1 MVSFVIMIAKIV
13 PRISMSLRERINQD
27 VKNAMKAKET
37 KKRDALR
44 LLTSAFKQIEVD
56 ERKELSDDDVIK
68 IIQTQVKR
76 RHDAASQYKEA
87 SREDLMQIEL
97 DEIAFYEPYLP
108 KQLSDEELT
117 SALKEIISKVG
128 ASTMKDMGKVMGMA
142 SKELAGKA
150 DGKRINEC
158 VKTLLG

>member
-1 MVSFVIMIAKIV
+1 MN
-13 PRISMSLRERINQD
+13 LRETINQD
-27 VKNAMKAKET
+27 VKDAMKSKDT

-56 ERKELSDDDVIK
+56 ERKDLSDDDIIK

-76 RHDAASQYKEA
+76 RNDAATQYKNA
-87 SREDLMQIEL
+87 GRDDLLQIEL

-108 KQLSDEELT
+108 AQLSDEKLT
-117 SALKEIISKVG
+117 EAIKEVIAKVG
-128 ASTMKDMGKVMGMA
+128 ATTIKDMGKVMGMA

-158 VKTLLG
+158 VKSLLA

>member
-1 MVSFVIMIAKIV
+1 MN
-13 PRISMSLRERINQD
+13 LRETINQD

-56 ERKELSDDDVIK
+56 ERKELNDDDVIK
-68 IIQTQVKR
+68 IIQKQVKSR
-76 RHDAASQYKEA
+76 NDAARQYKEA
-87 SREDLMQIEL
+87 GRDDLMQIEL
-97 DEIAFYEPYLP
+97 DEIAIYEPYLP
-108 KQLSDEELT
+108 AQLSDEELNT
-117 SALKEIISKVG
+117 SIKDIISKVG

-158 VKTLLG
+158 VKSLLA

>member
-1 MVSFVIMIAKIV
+1 VT
-13 PRISMSLRERINQD
+13 LRETINQD

-68 IIQTQVKR
+68 IITQQVKR
-76 RHDAASQYKEA
+76 RNDSASQYRDA
-87 SREDLMQIEL
+87 GRDDLLQIAL
-97 DEIAFYEPYLP
+97 DEIAFYEVYLP
-108 KQLSDEELT
+108 AQMSDDALSI
-117 SALKEIISKVG
+117 ALKAIIEKTG

-150 DGKRINEC
+150 DGKRINEA
-158 VKTLLG
+158 VKVILG

>member
-1 MVSFVIMIAKIV
+1 
-13 PRISMSLRERINQD
+13 MSLRETINQEIKD
-27 VKNAMKAKET
+27 AMKAKET

-56 ERKELSDDDVIK
+56 ERKELSDEDLIK

-76 RHDAASQYKEA
+76 RNDAATQYRDA
-87 SREDLMQIEL
+87 GRDDLLQIEL

-108 KQLSDEELT
+108 AQLSDEEL
-117 SALKEIISKVG
+117 SNAIKEVITKVG

-158 VKTLLG
+158 VKTLLA

>member
-1 MVSFVIMIAKIV
+1 
-13 PRISMSLRERINQD
+13 MSLRETINLD

-68 IIQTQVKR
+68 IIQKQVKSR
-76 RHDAASQYKEA
+76 NDSLTQYKEA
-87 SREDLMQIEL
+87 GRDEL
-97 DEIAFYEPYLP
+97 AQQEADEIAFYMPYLP
-108 KQLSDEELT
+108 LQMNDDELASAIAKIIAKVSAT
-117 SALKEIISKVG
+117 S
-128 ASTMKDMGKVMGMA
+128 MKDMGKVMGIA

-150 DGKRINEC
+150 DGKRINGC
-158 VKTLLG
+158 VKTLLA